1 MYLNYYSRYGIDWIL
16 IQSHS
21 VKKQDFSRTF
31 IVTKLLKVK
40 LYAFIVIEMGRVYK
54 ILRPIILIIDNNSQ

>member
-16 IQSHS
+16 SQSYS

-31 IVTKLLKVK
+31 IVIKNIKVK
-40 LYAFIVIEMGRVYK
+40 IVCIYMG
-54 ILRPIILIIDNNSQ
+54 QC